1 MGDVGVSLMAVLA
14 VLLSGA
20 AFGTLRLLRGRRADG
35 PALRQAAW
43 PYTRGTVLSATV
55 QMSHTS
61 RARHQS
67 PLVLYAY
74 QVDGRMF
81 QGHRVRLTGLSATAS
96 EVIARYPAGA
106 SVVVY
111 YDPTDPANSALE
123 R

>member
-1 MGDVGVSLMAVLA
+1 MGDLDVSVMAVLA

-20 AFGTLRLLRGRRADG
+20 AIGTLRLLKGRRIG
-35 PALRQAAW
+35 WNEPRETVW
-43 PYTRGTVLSATV
+43 PNTRGTVLSATV

-61 RARHQS
+61 RARHES

-81 QGHRVRLTGLSATAS
+81 QGHRVRANGPCANAS

-111 YDPTDPANSALE
+111 YDPADPANSALE

>member
-1 MGDVGVSLMAVLA
+1 MGGVHVSVVAVLA

-20 AFGTLRLLRGRRADG
+20 AIGTLRLLRGRRAGDTELLPG
-35 PALRQAAW
+35 AW
-43 PYTRGTVLSATV
+43 PNTRGTVLSATV
-55 QMSHTS
+55 QMSHTA
-61 RARHQS
+61 RARRES
-67 PLVLYAY
+67 PLVFYAY

-81 QGHRVRLTGLSATAS
+81 QGHRVRATGHCTNAS

>member
-1 MGDVGVSLMAVLA
+1 MGDVHVSVVAMTA
-14 VLLSGA
+14 VLLSVA
-20 AFGTLRLLRGRRADG
+20 AVGTLLLLRSRRTAEG
-35 PALRQAAW
+35 EPRQSAW
-43 PYTRGTVLSATV
+43 PHTRGTVLSATV
-55 QMSHTS
+55 QMSHTA
-61 RARHQS
+61 RARHES

-74 QVDGRMF
+74 QVDGQMF
-81 QGHRVRLTGLSATAS
+81 QGHRVRASGQCPNAS

>member
-1 MGDVGVSLMAVLA
+1 MGDVHVSVVAMTA

-20 AFGTLRLLRGRRADG
+20 TISVLLLLRGRRAGDQE
-35 PALRQAAW
+35 PRHHAW

-55 QMSHTS
+55 QMSHTD
-61 RARHQS
+61 RARRES

-74 QVDGRMF
+74 QVDGHMF
-81 QGHRVRLTGLSATAS
+81 QGHRVRASGPCTNAS

-123 R
+123 P

>member
-1 MGDVGVSLMAVLA
+1 MGDVHVSVVAMTA
-14 VLLSGA
+14 VLLSVA
-20 AFGTLRLLRGRRADG
+20 AYGTLRLLRVRRLSDRE
-35 PALRQAAW
+35 LRHPAW

-55 QMSHTS
+55 QMSHTA
-61 RARHQS
+61 RARHES

-74 QVDGRMF
+74 QVDGQMF
-81 QGHRVRLTGLSATAS
+81 QGHRVRSSGACPNAS

-111 YDPTDPANSALE
+111 YDPADPANSALE